1 MLFRTSN
8 TTLEPPPARGL
19 LDRAGICLSL
29 VCLVQCLLLS
39 VTLVFAPFI
48 SLGIF
53 GSEAFHRLLLAL
65 IVPLGLVAFASGFRR
80 HRSLPLLAA
89 GLVGLALVVTA
100 AMFEGGALSPLA
112 ASGVTSLGGLL
123 LVLGH
128 WFNLRKRRMPEFP
141 RRAAAMAA
149 SALRG
154 S

>member
-1 MLFRTSN
+1 MLFHVPN
-8 TTLEPPPARGL
+8 TTSDRRPPGGL

-48 SLGIF
+48 SLGLF

-65 IVPLGLVAFASGFRR
+65 ILPLGLVAFAAGFRR

-89 GLVGLALVVTA
+89 GLVGLALVATA
-100 AMFEGGALSPLA
+100 AALEGGALSPLA
-112 ASGVTSLGGLL
+112 ASGVTSIGGLL

-128 WFNLRKRRMPEFP
+128 WFNLRKRRIPESP
-141 RRAAAMAA
+141 GRTARMAA
-149 SALRG
+149 SALR
-154 S
+154 SS